1 MDQEKIGKFI
11 AKLRKEKK
19 MTQQELADKLN
30 VTDRA
35 IGNWENG
42 RRMPDVVFYKP
53 LCETF
58 GISLNEL
65 LNGEK
70 IKEKELKEKTDEVL
84 DKTIKYSTNRI
95 KRIKRIITISIFII
109 LFLIFV
115 YTFRIDYNR
124 VKRNEDPIFM
134 IMVNENKDTYTYIGF
149 GYKMIKKTAI
159 SPFEP
164 LDHSINIKFGFW
176 VFAWNLKV
184 YNTRPYN
191 LWVINDDKR
200 VLTEIGSYCITDST
214 DDKYKSSECNLS
226 IPIEDIEYDGSLPA
240 KSNDIIAIDRSEITI
255 ARVTL
260 YDLDGVKKD
269 ILISY
274 NRNDF
279 KVPEITGEYIVLID
293 TISNRGTAWYSFKLN
308 IERSE

>member
-1 MDQEKIGKFI
+1 MNQEKIGKFI
-11 AKLRKEKK
+11 AKIRKDKK

-35 IGNWENG
+35 VGNWENG

-53 LCETF
+53 LCEIL

-65 LNGEK
+65 LSGEK
-70 IKEKELKEKTDEVL
+70 IKKSELKEKTDEVL
-84 DKTIKYSTNRI
+84 DNTIKYSTKRI
-95 KRIKRIITISIFII
+95 KRIKKTTIICIIVLVFSVFIC
-109 LFLIFV
+109 
-115 YTFRIDYNR
+115 TFWIDYNR
-124 VKRNEDPIFM
+124 VKQNADPIFM
-134 IMVNENKDTYTYIGF
+134 IMVNENKDTYSYIGF

-176 VFAWNLKV
+176 IFAWDLKV

-214 DDKYKSSECNLS
+214 EDKYKSSACGLS
-226 IPIEDIEYDGSLPA
+226 IPIEDIEYDGSLSA
-240 KSNDIIAIDRSEITI
+240 KNNDIIAIDRSEITI
-255 ARVTL
+255 TRVTL
-260 YDLDGVKKD
+260 YDLDGAKKD
-269 ILISY
+269 ISISY

-279 KVPEITGEYIVLID
+279 KVPEITGEYLVLID

-308 IERSE
+308 VERSE

>member
-1 MDQEKIGKFI
+1 MNQEKIGKFI
-11 AKLRKEKK
+11 AKIRKDKK

-35 IGNWENG
+35 VGNWENG

-53 LCETF
+53 LCEIL

-65 LNGEK
+65 LSGEK
-70 IKEKELKEKTDEVL
+70 IKKSELKEKTDEVL
-84 DKTIKYSTNRI
+84 DNTIKYSTKRI
-95 KRIKRIITISIFII
+95 KRIKKTTIIGIVVLLFSVFIS
-109 LFLIFV
+109 
-115 YTFRIDYNR
+115 TFWIDYNR

-134 IMVNENKDTYTYIGF
+134 IMVNENKDTYSYIGF

-164 LDHSINIKFGFW
+164 LDHSVNIKFGFW
-176 VFAWNLKV
+176 VFAWDLKV

-214 DDKYKSSECNLS
+214 DDKYKSSACGLS
-226 IPIEDIEYDGSLPA
+226 IPIEDIEYDSSLPA

-255 ARVTL
+255 TRVTL

-269 ILISY
+269 ISISY

-279 KVPEITGEYIVLID
+279 KVPEITGEYLVLID

-308 IERSE
+308 IEMSE